1 MRKSIVESITSV
13 IDDLYQDGLVD
24 EITMRNIYELVQTTK
39 KKPAK
44 PASNFV
50 VTAVDK
56 EKTTT

>member
-50 VTAVDK
+50 VICGTEK
-56 EKTTT
+56 ETII